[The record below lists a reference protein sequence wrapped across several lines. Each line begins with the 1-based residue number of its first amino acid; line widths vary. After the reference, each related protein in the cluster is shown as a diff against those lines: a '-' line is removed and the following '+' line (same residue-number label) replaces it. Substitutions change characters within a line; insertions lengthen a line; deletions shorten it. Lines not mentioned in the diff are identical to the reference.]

1 VGSYPPTRQPVI
13 QGRRV
18 SFEPATAGTDGG
30 VGTSRG
36 HQGKGCGGGAREVLG
51 YRQRPP
57 SEPPPEVTSSVN
69 DVSSDAQAS
78 DGTENITSTLVSQKK
93 KKRTRK
99 DKGRAGH
106 APPPITL
113 RHKSDPHN
121 LLLFSTGGAQGG
133 PGEDRASN
141 NNNNGDVRH
150 TKRSKPLTPQNPRL
164 CQSTSVKRYDFSIS
178 TVADDNVKA
187 IVEMLKSYL
196 FTEVDW
202 HRVEAI
208 VLEAYEDNDKNFSIR
223 EAVEWG
229 AGFTIPRGVVEA
241 DEALLA
247 SFGGDLEAMAEDRL
261 QQGLANRLNHE
272 RVNSLLS
279 DNPETDRLHG
289 LVDGMEIFLPDE
301 FVPNGQGEW
310 PKLRNKYME
319 ASCAVNKMIL
329 KVQQKKLAFILW
341 KSTVRKIDG
350 AHASPTHWT
359 EKKDKPEG
367 RTLMD
372 LTDDTRGALNTDDA
386 REKAKAAW
394 LAISHFTIIM
404 FINMLLEFY
413 DQCVQDDPSTTWGD
427 IVIYKMDLKGAFNL
441 LSIKS
446 GSVKHMAVELTDDM
460 VAVFNCGMFGWCGT
474 PYAFQVV
481 TRALHHQ
488 MIHKL
493 FGPSMMFVDDHCAV
507 TLRQRLE
514 SDKAIARAEFVSLLG
529 DEAPEDTKTIA
540 SCDHDGQADI
550 IGYLVDVRLQVVSIT
565 KKNFYKTLYGF
576 FTVDLGA
583 LVPVRTLEKLASW
596 ASRYVTICRWL
607 TPFTVSLYKA
617 YAGLRRNV
625 SVALTDE
632 AKTSIRLWRAAL
644 CALNLEPAKFARPF
658 HTFRSTPY
666 KVALE
671 FDSSLKGV
679 GVLVFVKP
687 ANEELIVGGC
697 CVSLDCLE
705 LSKSDYQNM
714 CEFIGIVVGLATLRR
729 LGLLHPSD
737 GLRES
742 IHLRGDSVSALT
754 WAEDERYTG
763 SNVSNSSIVYT
774 LMLLIWSGN
783 VSSTE
788 HIDGIVRNK
797 RCDYL
802 SRNPHTAQ
810 LSDPEVGCHGV
821 TQVVWNGDPIMDR
834 ILRLCDPRT
843 DSKSEEGFRSFWKE
857 AHECIRAL

>member
-1 VGSYPPTRQPVI
+1 MS
-13 QGRRV
+13 
-18 SFEPATAGTDGG
+18 TD
-30 VGTSRG
+30 T
-36 HQGKGCGGGAREVLG
+36 
-51 YRQRPP
+51 
-57 SEPPPEVTSSVN
+57 
-69 DVSSDAQAS
+69 QAS
-78 DGTENITSTLVSQKK
+78 DDIDNITSPPPLVTQKK
-93 KKRTRK
+93 RKNKRTRK

-106 APPPITL
+106 VPPPITF
-113 RHKSDPHN
+113 RHKSDPHHFM
-121 LLLFSTGGAQGG
+121 FSTTGVARGC
-133 PGEDRASN
+133 PREDSVAGN
-141 NNNNGDVRH
+141 NNNNNDVRH
-150 TKRSKPLTPQNPRL
+150 TKRSKPLPRQNPHPSSGTHVGL
-164 CQSTSVKRYDFSIS
+164 
-178 TVADDNVKA
+178 TVADNNNVMT
-187 IVEMLKSYL
+187 IVEMIKAYL

-202 HRVEAI
+202 TRVEAI

-229 AGFTIPRGVVEA
+229 EGFTIPRGVVEA

-261 QQGLANRLNHE
+261 QQGLCNRLNHE

-279 DNPETDRLHG
+279 DNPEIDRLHR
-289 LVDGMEIFLPDE
+289 LVDGMEIFLPNDL
-301 FVPNGQGEW
+301 VTNGQQEW
-310 PKLRNKYME
+310 PKLRNRYIE

-329 KVQQKKLAFILW
+329 KVQQKKLAFLLW

-350 AHASPTHWT
+350 VHVSPTHWT

-386 REKAKAAW
+386 RDKAKAEW
-394 LAISHFTIIM
+394 EPILHFTIFM
-404 FINMLLEFY
+404 FIAMLLDFF
-413 DQCVQDDPSTTWGD
+413 DQCILDEPTTTWD
-427 IVIYKMDLKGAFNL
+427 DLVIYKMDLKGAFNL

-460 VAVFNCGMFGWCGT
+460 VAIFNCGMFGWCGT

-493 FGPSMMFVDDHCAV
+493 FGPSLMFVDDHCAV
-507 TLRQRLE
+507 TKRQLLE

-540 SCDHDGQADI
+540 SCDNNGQADI
-550 IGYLVDVRLQVVSIT
+550 IGYLVDLRLQVVSIT
-565 KKNFYKTLYGF
+565 KKNFYRTLYGF
-576 FTVDLGA
+576 FTVNIDA
-583 LVPVRTLEKLASW
+583 MVPVRTLEKLASW

-607 TPFTVSLYKA
+607 TPFTGPLYKA

-644 CALNLEPAKFARPF
+644 CALNLEPAKFARPL
-658 HTFRSTPY
+658 HTFRTTPY
-666 KVALE
+666 KVVLE

-687 ANEELIVGGC
+687 ASEELIVGGC

-705 LSKSDYQNM
+705 LTMSDYQNM

-729 LGLLHPSD
+729 LGLLHHAD
-737 GLRES
+737 GFRES

-754 WAEDERYTG
+754 WAEEERYTG
-763 SNVSNSSIVYT
+763 SNVSNSSIIYT
-774 LMLLIWSGN
+774 LMLLTWSGN

-788 HIDGIVRNK
+788 HIDGLVRNK

-802 SRNPHTAQ
+802 SRHPHIAQ
-810 LSDPEVGCHGV
+810 LSDPEVGCPGV

-843 DSKSEEGFRSFWKE
+843 DSKSEEGFRTFWKE